1 MGTYTEAATY
11 EATIYKKETT
21 DPVLAGDATSPA
33 NKAEGQLANRT
44 KYLKDR
50 IDAAGVTLSS
60 VFAGNMN
67 TLTSSGKFYISAAAT
82 NKPGATGQG
91 WCWVVNN
98 GSTLA
103 TQWYVDLSTDE
114 VYFRRIT
121 SGPTYN
127 AWKKLAIDEGAA
139 LDVAFLQSVMKSML
153 NPDGEEG
160 VIISGCVPFNINSG
174 AGTMEISA
182 GVALV
187 GSNFVEPIAY
197 SGDYPVYLQDDGTY
211 TVVEPGSGDYITFDP
226 YTSQN
231 YPDVLRR
238 SQALTDEMRMI
249 VTDSDLT
256 KFSSGLGKWE
266 YKGWALCDG
275 SNGTVD
281 LRGRFL
287 VGYHPGDADY
297 DAVGETGGSKTHALT
312 VNEMPSHRHTGASI
326 AAGEYG
332 LVKKSE
338 VGGNVTSA
346 ATDTSGSGSEPDIIA
361 SPGPIPLE
369 GGGAGHENR
378 PPYKVVVYIQ
388 KV

>member
-1 MGTYTEAATY
+1 MGTFTESAIY
-11 EATIYKKETT
+11 EAEIYQKETT
-21 DPVLAGDATSPA
+21 DPVLGGGPTAIA
-33 NKAEGQLANRT
+33 NLAEGQLANRT
-44 KYLKDR
+44 FYLKNRMDV
-50 IDAAGVTLSS
+50 AGITLSRVYS
-60 VFAGNMN
+60 GNMN
-67 TLTSSGKFYISAAAT
+67 TLTGSGFFYIASGAT
-82 NKPGATGQG
+82 NKPGSTGQG
-91 WCWVVNN
+91 FCWVVNN

-103 TQWYVDLSTDE
+103 AQWYVDLSTDE

-121 SGPTYN
+121 SGPTFN

-139 LDVAFLQSVMKSML
+139 LDVTFLQAQMKSML

-160 VIISGCVPFNINSG
+160 VVISGCIPFNIGGGNL
-174 AGTMEISA
+174 EISA

-187 GSNFVEPIAY
+187 GDNFVEPAAY
-197 SGDYPVYLQDDGTY
+197 SGAYPVYLPDDGVW
-211 TVVEPGSGDYITFDP
+211 TVVEPGAGDYITFDP

-238 SQALTDEMRMI
+238 AQTLADEIKTI
-249 VTDSDLT
+249 VTDSHLT
-256 KFSSGLGKWE
+256 KFVSGLGKWE

-287 VGYHPGDADY
+287 TGYHPGDTDY
-297 DAVGETGGSKTHALT
+297 DTVGETGGSKTHILT
-312 VNEMPSHRHTGASI
+312 VNEMPSHRHTGATI

-338 VGGNVTSA
+338 VGQNVTSA

-388 KV
+388 KI